1 MIPIA
6 KPMLGEEEKR
16 AVLEVLDSGMLAQ
29 GKKVTEFE
37 RQFAACI
44 GVKHAIATSNGTTA
58 LHAAL
63 LAHGIG
69 PGDEIIT
76 TPFSFIA
83 TANAI
88 RMAGAQPV
96 FVDIDEKTFN
106 INPYLIEKVITPK
119 TKAILPV
126 HLFGQSCEMEK
137 ISALCKKHQ
146 LILIEDA
153 AQAHGAEYQRNSAE
167 YQGNIAETQV
177 KKVGSFSTGCFSF
190 YATKNITTG
199 EGGMI
204 TTNDDVL
211 ATQLRKLIS
220 HGSEKKY
227 FHDTLGYNYRMTDI
241 AAAIGIAQLKKL
253 PEYTQKRKEN
263 AAYLTAYLKNIPG
276 IVTPQA
282 SSDHLKVSA
291 SHVFPTS
298 HVFHQYTLRV
308 TPAFGKSR
316 DELLTY
322 LDSQGI
328 GSAVFY
334 PLPMHKQKAY
344 AAYAHFSFPIAEKA
358 AQEVL
363 SLPVHPA
370 LTQEDLMSIVQAVR
384 RGSKQ

>member
-29 GKKVTEFE
+29 GKKVAEFE

-76 TPFSFIA
+76 TPFSFTA

-88 RMAGAQPV
+88 RMAGAEPV

-106 INPYLIEKVITPK
+106 INPDLIEKVITPK

-153 AQAHGAEYQRNSAE
+153 AQAHGAEYQGNS
-167 YQGNIAETQV
+167 AETQV
-177 KKVGSFSTGCFSF
+177 KKVGSFGTGCFSF
-190 YATKNITTG
+190 YATKNMTTG

-220 HGSEKKY
+220 HGSERKY

-253 PEYTQKRKEN
+253 PEYTKKRKEN
-263 AAYLTAYLKNIPG
+263 AAYFTAYLKNVPG

-291 SHVFPTS
+291 FHVFPTS

-308 TPAFGKSR
+308 TPAFSKTR

-334 PLPMHKQKAY
+334 PLPIHKQKAY
-344 AAYAHFSFPIAEKA
+344 AAYAHLSFPVAEKA

-370 LTQEDLMSIVQAVR
+370 LTQEDLSCIIQAVR
-384 RGSKQ
+384 RAGLKQ